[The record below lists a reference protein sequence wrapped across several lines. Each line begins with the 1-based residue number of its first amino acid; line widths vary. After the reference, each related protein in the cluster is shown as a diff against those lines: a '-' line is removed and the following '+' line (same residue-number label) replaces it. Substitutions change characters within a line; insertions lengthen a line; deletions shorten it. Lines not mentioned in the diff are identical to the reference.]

1 MKLRKHIL
9 IIRLS
14 SMGDVAMVSPVLRE
28 LLENNKNYK
37 ISVLTN
43 FQFFPFFRA
52 FNDVDLIS
60 FDKKKQH
67 KGLFGMFRL
76 FKEIKKLDVDYVVD
90 LHEVLRTNFL
100 KAVLK
105 VPFYQINKG
114 RNEKERLVSGKIFAP
129 LKSTHQRYRDVFEK
143 IGISIKPLSKTQI
156 HRVDISDLK
165 LIPKNNKLLIGI
177 APFAAHK
184 GKEYPI
190 VQMEEVIKEINKDFN
205 VILFGGGKKEEFILD
220 DLACKHSNVI
230 NIANKF
236 SLNQEMDVI
245 SNLSIMLS
253 MDSANGH
260 IAALMGIKVLTIWGV
275 THPFAG
281 FSPYGQTDKN
291 NILVNRLQFPKIPTS
306 IYGEKF
312 PNGYEKAISSIS
324 PKEIISKLRTS
335 V

>member
-14 SMGDVAMVSPVLRE
+14 SMGDVAMVSAVLRE

-60 FDKKKQH
+60 FDKKKKH

-76 FKEIKKLDVDYVVD
+76 FKEIKKLDLDYVVD

>member
-1 MKLRKHIL
+1 
-9 IIRLS
+9 
-14 SMGDVAMVSPVLRE
+14 MVSPVLKE

-37 ISVLTN
+37 ISLLTN

-52 FNDVDLIS
+52 FNDVNLIP

-76 FKEIKKLDVDYVVD
+76 FKEIKKLDLDYVVD

-105 VPFYQINKG
+105 VPFYQIDKG
-114 RNEKERLVSGKIFAP
+114 RDEKQNLVSGKIFAP

-177 APFAAHK
+177 APFAAHN

-220 DLACKHSNVI
+220 DLAGKYSNVI

-236 SLNQEMDVI
+236 SLDQEMDVI

-291 NILVNRLQFPKIPTS
+291 NILVNRLQYPKIPTS

-312 PNGYEKAISSIS
+312 PIGYEKAISSIS

>member
-1 MKLRKHIL
+1 
-9 IIRLS
+9 
-14 SMGDVAMVSPVLRE
+14 MVSPVLRE

-76 FKEIKKLDVDYVVD
+76 FKEIKKLDLDYVVD

-220 DLACKHSNVI
+220 DLAGKHSNVI

-236 SLNQEMDVI
+236 SLDQEMDVI

>member
-14 SMGDVAMVSPVLRE
+14 SMGDVAMVSAVLRE

-220 DLACKHSNVI
+220 DLASKHSNVI

-236 SLNQEMDVI
+236 SLDQEMDVI

-281 FSPYGQTDKN
+281 FSPYGQADKN

>member
-143 IGISIKPLSKTQI
+143 IGISIKPLTKTQI

-220 DLACKHSNVI
+220 DLAGKHSNVI

-236 SLNQEMDVI
+236 SLDQEMDVI